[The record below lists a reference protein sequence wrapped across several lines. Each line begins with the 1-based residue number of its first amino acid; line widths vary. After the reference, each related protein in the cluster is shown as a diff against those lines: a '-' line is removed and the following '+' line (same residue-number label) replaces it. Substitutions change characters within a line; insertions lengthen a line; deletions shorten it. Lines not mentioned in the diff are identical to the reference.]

1 MICVVACTLKFS
13 FKLWHGTTSK
23 MKSTYNSEQA
33 NKFEF
38 LWKDIFYLELHLA
51 AVGACSPV
59 SCGSLGGISPRNQV
73 L

>member
-1 MICVVACTLKFS
+1 
-13 FKLWHGTTSK
+13 